1 MVAENS
7 DPDEFVGMLRINCS
21 SANFREYVRAAEIVR
36 HGSDSRA
43 GTRTIMTVKNFRISV
58 SLAGTNTALPG
69 IVWGLVYV
77 PSAT

>member
-1 MVAENS
+1 M
-7 DPDEFVGMLRINCS
+7 
-21 SANFREYVRAAEIVR
+21 AAEIVR

-77 PSAT
+77 LRRRSQLV